1 MLLSGVQTSTRLDSG
16 LKHAGMTDFGDS
28 SNAAPSGALT
38 YSKNA
43 SQENRMHKLRLSFIS
58 AFNERVD
65 PLMKGTVQAEGIEI
79 VPTYSH
85 PSETFWRQLK
95 FQEFEVVEMSMSSYL
110 IARERGFDL
119 IALPVFPSRRL
130 FHTEVSYN
138 VDSGIQKPEDLAGK
152 RFGVGEYQQTA
163 ALWQRGILEH
173 DFGVSQYKVHWYM
186 ERTEE
191 LSHGG
196 ATGFTPPQ
204 GISFQRI
211 PPDKSMASML
221 VNNELD
227 AAAINSPWQNTP
239 NVIGRSHRITGGGDW
254 SKVKRLF
261 PDRMAEGKRFFQKWG
276 FLPVNHAY
284 TIRGDIY
291 KKYPWV
297 AFNLYTGFV
306 KAKAELNIKLADS
319 IPSGLFFGKEYLAMT
334 REIFGGDPYPYGLK
348 ANRKMLETLIDFSHE
363 QGLITKKP
371 RVEDLFAE
379 STRDL

>member
-1 MLLSGVQTSTRLDSG
+1 M
-16 LKHAGMTDFGDS
+16 A
-28 SNAAPSGALT
+28 
-38 YSKNA
+38 
-43 SQENRMHKLRLSFIS
+43 KLRLGFIS

-65 PLMKGTVQAEGIEI
+65 PLMKGAVPIEGIEI

-95 FQEFEVVEMSMSSYL
+95 FREFEVGEMSMSSYL
-110 IARERGFDL
+110 IARERGFDM

-130 FHTEVSYN
+130 FHTEISYN
-138 VDSGIQKPEDLAGK
+138 TGSGIEKPQDLAGK
-152 RFGVGEYQQTA
+152 RLGIGEYQQTA
-163 ALWQRGILEH
+163 ALWQRGLLEH
-173 DFGVSQYKVHWYM
+173 DFGVSQYKIHWYM

-196 ATGFTPPQ
+196 ATGFTPPP

-221 VNNELD
+221 ANNELD
-227 AAAINSPWQNTP
+227 AAAINSPWKNMP
-239 NVIGRSHRITGGGDW
+239 NVIGRSHRIPGSGDQ
-254 SKVKRLF
+254 SKVKQLF
-261 PDRMAEGKRFFQKWG
+261 PDRIAEARRFFQQWG
-276 FLPVNHAY
+276 FVPVNHAY

-291 KKYPWV
+291 EKYPWV
-297 AFNLYTGFV
+297 AFNLYSAFL
-306 KAKAELNIKLADS
+306 KAKAHFNARLVES
-319 IPSGLFFGKEYLAMT
+319 IPTGLFFGKEYLAMT
-334 REIFGGDPYPYGLK
+334 QEIFGNDPYPYGVK

-371 RVEDLFAE
+371 KADELFAE

>member
-1 MLLSGVQTSTRLDSG
+1 
-16 LKHAGMTDFGDS
+16 
-28 SNAAPSGALT
+28 
-38 YSKNA
+38 
-43 SQENRMHKLRLSFIS
+43 
-58 AFNERVD
+58 
-65 PLMKGTVQAEGIEI
+65 MKGSIRAEAIEI

-95 FQEFEVVEMSMSSYL
+95 FQEFEVGEMSMSSYL
-110 IARERGFDL
+110 IARERGFDM

-130 FHTEVSYN
+130 FHTEISYHTA
-138 VDSGIQKPEDLAGK
+138 SGVTKPGDLAGK
-152 RFGVGEYQQTA
+152 RLAVAEYQQTA

-196 ATGFTPPQ
+196 ATGFTPPP

-221 VNNELD
+221 VSNELD
-227 AAAINSPWQNTP
+227 AAAINSPWRNMP
-239 NVIGRSHRITGGGDW
+239 NVIGRSHRIPASGGDW
-254 SKVKRLF
+254 SKVKPLFADRLT
-261 PDRMAEGKRFFQKWG
+261 EGKRFFQKWG

-291 KKYPWV
+291 RKYPWV

-306 KAKAELNIKLADS
+306 KAKEHFNAKLVDS
-319 IPSGLFFGKEYLAMT
+319 IPSALFFGKEYLAMT
-334 REIFGGDPYPYGLK
+334 QEIFSKDPYPYGVK
-348 ANRKMLETLIDFSHE
+348 SNRKMLETLIDFSHE
-363 QGLITKKP
+363 QGLISQKP
-371 RVEDLFAE
+371 KVEELFAE

>member
-1 MLLSGVQTSTRLDSG
+1 M
-16 LKHAGMTDFGDS
+16 
-28 SNAAPSGALT
+28 P
-38 YSKNA
+38 
-43 SQENRMHKLRLSFIS
+43 KLQLSFIS

-95 FQEFEVVEMSMSSYL
+95 FQEYEVGEMSMSSYL
-110 IARERGFDL
+110 IARERGFDI

-130 FHTEVSYN
+130 FHSELSYN
-138 VDSGIQKPEDLAGK
+138 TDSGIKQPSDLVGK
-152 RFGVGEYQQTA
+152 RIGVGEYQQTA

-196 ATGFTPPQ
+196 ATGFTPPP

-227 AAAINSPWQNTP
+227 AAAINSPWKNMP
-239 NVIGRSHRITGGGDW
+239 NVIGRSHLIPGSDGDW
-254 SKVKRLF
+254 SKVKQLF
-261 PDRMAEGKRFFQKWG
+261 TDRMAEGARFFKKWG

-306 KAKAELNIKLADS
+306 KAKEHFNAKLVDS
-319 IPSGLFFGKEYLAMT
+319 IPSALFFGREYLAMT
-334 REIFGGDPYPYGLK
+334 QEMFGNDPYPYGVK

-363 QGLITKKP
+363 QGLTSKKMK
-371 RVEDLFAE
+371 VEELFAT
-379 STRDL
+379 STLDL